1 MQPGDLIF
9 YSAIYFDTEVK
20 KKKKKKNI
28 CSLFL
33 IKKKIRKNRMLTIL
47 HM

>member
-20 KKKKKKNI
+20 KKKKKNI

-33 IKKKIRKNRMLTIL
+33 IKKK
-47 HM
+47 

>member
-20 KKKKKKNI
+20 KKKKKKI
-28 CSLFL
+28 FALFF
-33 IKKKIRKNRMLTIL
+33 
-47 HM
+47 